1 MSRLSIRSEPSLKC
15 KGLPTFYGIFK
26 EYQEECSTMYRKNG
40 WAEKTTEQYTSIIVN
55 TICPNLKNHDRKVMD
70 DYSKENFE
78 DAIQAI
84 IASGKKK
91 SGSSKEEYDEDTI
104 RTFRRLIRT
113 VVTVAYNNE
122 KCISNVFADDFD
134 EKDKEKLLRDY
145 RYHNMQPKSLSVEQE
160 FSLAQYLM
168 GDILTHGQSVGLLLM
183 FAAGTRCAEACGASF
198 EDIISYEEF
207 PGLHCLRV
215 LQTTSINGNDLSIG
229 GKSDNAYRYIPLP
242 FTIYNILQKILA
254 IRTAALSAKIRLKD
268 FDAGK
273 LPIACK
279 DQDYLRRCTSADL
292 SRAGRNAFVK
302 IGMRNEFLAAINICL
317 QQDQSS
323 AEELTAEEEF
333 ALVEKEPTTYLL
345 RRNFATHL
353 HLLRLS
359 DTEIS
364 YIIGHEIDDA
374 KIKRGTMSNPDF
386 LYKLKNKMDKRPILN
401 DITVSPPLHPMQKNE
416 SFHFSGTHMQTLL
429 IPANASV
436 TIATSACIPSDA
448 IGIQISNAPGSIA
461 NVHYLSNSQEAGKFS
476 RIEAGLNS
484 YHTMYRNV
492 IGDYVIGL

>member
-1 MSRLSIRSEPSLKC
+1 MNKPSTQPEPAMKC

-26 EYQEECSTMYRKNG
+26 EYQDECATMYRKSG

-55 TICPNLKNHDRKVMD
+55 TICPNLKNHDSKLID
-70 DYSKENFE
+70 DYSKEDFE
-78 DAIQAI
+78 DAIKAI
-84 IASGKKK
+84 IASRKKT
-91 SGSSKEEYDEDTI
+91 SDSVKEDYDEDTI

-113 VVTVAYNNE
+113 VVTVAYNNDQ
-122 KCISNVFADDFD
+122 CISNVFADDFD
-134 EKDKEKLLRDY
+134 EKHKEKLLRDY
-145 RYHNMQPKSLSVEQE
+145 RYPNMQPKSLSVEQE
-160 FSLAQYLM
+160 FSLVQYLM
-168 GDILTHGQSVGLLLM
+168 GDLLVHGQSVGLLLM

-198 EDIISYEEF
+198 EDIISYEKY
-207 PGLHCLRV
+207 PDLHCLRI
-215 LQTTSINGNDLSIG
+215 LETTSLNSNTLTIG
-229 GKSDNAYRYIPLP
+229 GKTDNVYRYIPLP
-242 FTIYNILQKILA
+242 VPVYNILQKILS
-254 IRTAALSAKIRLKD
+254 IRKAALASKLNPED
-268 FDAGK
+268 LDVGK

-279 DQDYLRRCTSADL
+279 DQDYLRRCTSGDL
-292 SRAGRNAFVK
+292 TRAGKDAFIK
-302 IGMRNEFLAAINICL
+302 IGMRSEFLTAINICL

-364 YIIGHEIDDA
+364 YIIGHEIYDA
-374 KIKRGTMSNPDF
+374 KIKRGSLSNPDH
-386 LYKLKNKMDKRPILN
+386 LYRLKSKMDKRPILN
-401 DITVSPPLHPMQKNE
+401 DITVSPSVHSMQGNE
-416 SFHFSGTHMQTLL
+416 SYHFSGTHTQILS

-436 TIATSACIPSDA
+436 TITASACVSSDA
-448 IGIQISNAPGSIA
+448 VGIQISNAPGSIA
-461 NVHYLSNSQEAGKFS
+461 NVHHLRNSQETGKLS